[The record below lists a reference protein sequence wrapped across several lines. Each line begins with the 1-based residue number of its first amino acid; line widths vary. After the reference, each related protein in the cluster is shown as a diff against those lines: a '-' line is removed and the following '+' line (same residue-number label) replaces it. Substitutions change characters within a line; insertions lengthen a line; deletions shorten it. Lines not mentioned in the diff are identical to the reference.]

1 MNGAYNDFT
10 RGFSIY
16 EELSEQ
22 GVISL
27 IQPAIRYIDYVAWQ
41 KQQLAIGAWEHE
53 KQYWKEVLQDAPTL
67 TLPLDQVR
75 PSVASHRGD
84 TFSTKLNKNAV
95 SSLKN

>member
-1 MNGAYNDFT
+1 MELTTIFT

-53 KQYWKEVLQDAPTL
+53 NNIGRKYYKMRQP
-67 TLPLDQVR
+67 
-75 PSVASHRGD
+75 
-84 TFSTKLNKNAV
+84 
-95 SSLKN
+95 